1 MDHKDPT
8 DQEFSLMTNKKIYD
22 KSFCTSFSLT
32 DDQLDEDLE
41 YNAISEWDSIGH
53 MELMA
58 ELEEGFQITL
68 EMDDIID
75 FSSYK
80 KGMEILAKYKIEF

>member
-1 MDHKDPT
+1 VDHKDPI
-8 DQEFSLMTNKKIYD
+8 DKEFSFMTNKEIYN

-41 YNAISEWDSIGH
+41 YNGISEWDSIGH